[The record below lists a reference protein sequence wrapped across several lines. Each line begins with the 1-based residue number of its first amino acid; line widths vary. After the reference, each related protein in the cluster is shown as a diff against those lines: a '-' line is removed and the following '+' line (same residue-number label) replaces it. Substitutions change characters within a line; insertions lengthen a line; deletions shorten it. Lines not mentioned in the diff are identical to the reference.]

1 MVPWRAASSSLAN
14 GLTANEKKDI
24 MSTETDIEHR
34 RAHLYAWFS
43 TLFAHELDAPQVEAL
58 TSGPWQSVL
67 DTLEACGFEASI
79 AELRAALATLSGQ
92 GDLRLELAADFAQ
105 TFLRDQKHSA
115 LPYASI
121 YRDESGLLCAADE
134 ARMRELLQAHGLQ
147 VADDVGEPADH
158 VAVLLAYLAHIIEQH
173 LADDDP
179 SAATRN
185 QLAFIEGALLNW
197 VPTFARKCRTVDD
210 ACFYPALSAVLSDYL
225 QADLD
230 YLRGAQ
236 A

>member
-1 MVPWRAASSSLAN
+1 MVRWRAVFWPLAN
-14 GLTANEKKDI
+14 GLTPNEMKDI
-24 MSTETDIEHR
+24 MSTQTDIEHR

-43 TLFAHELDAPQVEAL
+43 TLFAHELDARQVEAL
-58 TSGPWQSVL
+58 SAGPWQNVL
-67 DTLEACGFEASI
+67 ATLEACGFDAPV
-79 AELRAALATLSGQ
+79 ADLRAALSTLSGQ

-121 YRDESGLLCAADE
+121 YRDENGLLCAADE
-134 ARMRELLQAHGLQ
+134 AKMRELLQASGLQ

-158 VAVLLAYLAHIIEQH
+158 VAVLLAYLAHLIEQH
-173 LADDDP
+173 AEDDDA
-179 SAATRN
+179 SAAAHA
-185 QLAFIEGALLNW
+185 QVAFIEGALLNW

-210 ACFYPALSAVLSDYL
+210 ACFYPALSAALSDYL

-230 YLRGAQ
+230 YLKGAQ